1 MPLLHC
7 VGSPQTQE
15 ASGLASDLLRKLWL
29 LEAPNTDEFWDK
41 EELCAGPKELF
52 EATSSWEQSA

>member
-1 MPLLHC
+1 M
-7 VGSPQTQE
+7 
-15 ASGLASDLLRKLWL
+15 LRKLWL

-41 EELCAGPKELF
+41 EELCASPKELF